1 MTDLTLQTETIPG
14 AMPAFRSMI
23 EAGTLRAVVEKA
35 KAQKARRV
43 ALWGSDETTRG
54 GAYALHLA
62 LALPSGLL
70 WLTLPL
76 AREHPRY
83 LSIADIYPC
92 ATRLQRAATDLV
104 SIP

>member
-1 MTDLTLQTETIPG
+1 MTDLPLQTEPIPG

-35 KAQKARRV
+35 KAQKARLV

-62 LALPSGLL
+62 LALRSGLL
-70 WLTLPL
+70 WLTLP
-76 AREHPRY
+76 
-83 LSIADIYPC
+83 
-92 ATRLQRAATDLV
+92 
-104 SIP
+104 